1 VRRELLAAVVLAGAL
16 LLLALPASA
25 QQPVVTSPSRVASV
39 NASGTIAVT
48 NTFQQIFASALLLAQ
63 PRQGCLIQ
71 NGGASTMWVFF
82 GPIASATKAASFQ
95 LVPPGVGVQGGAIG
109 CATGGGGVLQ
119 DQVSITGTATEA
131 FTAARQ

>member
-1 VRRELLAAVVLAGAL
+1 MRRGLLAAGVLAL
-16 LLLALPASA
+16 LVFPASA

-48 NTFQQIFASALLLAQ
+48 NTFQQVFASALLLAQ

-71 NGGASTMWVFF
+71 NNGASTMWVFF
-82 GPIASATKAASFQ
+82 GPVASATKPTSFQ
-95 LVPPGVGVQGGAIG
+95 LVPPGVGVQGGGIG
-109 CATGGGGVLQ
+109 CGTGAGGVIQ

-131 FTAARQ
+131 FTANRQ